1 MHTRK
6 EAGWILKAGV
16 AATLLAAGGL
26 ACAADTTPIGVVT
39 PLTGGGAQFGPD
51 MARAMQLAADEV
63 NQKPPLGKAFKL
75 YVEDGETNP
84 DAAVR
89 ATQKLIGVN
98 RVKAILGTWSSA
110 VTLAVAPLTIQA
122 GIVQM
127 NTSGSDQI
135 NKLKKKGLV
144 WRFQPE
150 ARWTGTAVAEAVKK
164 EGWKTAA
171 SAARDDPSGVTTVA
185 DFNKVYESEGGKVVT
200 TLKYA
205 PGQPSYTDVVRKLV
219 ASKPDVIFTSTYA
232 PELSVL
238 VKDARTMGASVNW
251 IAPGWAVT
259 KDFIRAVGPD
269 NANGV
274 WAVDSAPNI
283 GSKTYERFMAAF
295 TKSAGHTLL
304 PSDTYVFSS
313 YDMVVVLGL
322 AMTDCKCDGG
332 EALSKSILKVTNPP
346 GKEVFDYA
354 DGIQALAQG
363 QDINYQGASSNL
375 DFNSEGNQLPMFG
388 IYRVVDGTVKL
399 QTTLRVGTQGQQPK

>member
-1 MHTRK
+1 MHTKASLRQIFK
-6 EAGWILKAGV
+6 VCVVAGLVGV
-16 AATLLAAGGL
+16 GGT
-26 ACAADTTPIGVVT
+26 AYAADDIPIGVVT

-51 MARAMQLAADEV
+51 MAKAMQLAADEV
-63 NQKPPLGKAFKL
+63 NKIAPPMGRKFRL

-135 NKLKKKGLV
+135 NKLKKRGLV

-150 ARWTGTAVAEAVKK
+150 ARWTGTAVAEAFRK

-171 SAARDDPSGVTTVA
+171 SAARDDASGVTTVE
-185 DFNKVYESEGGKVVT
+185 DFNKVYTANGGKVLT

-205 PGQPSYTDVVRKLV
+205 PGQPSYVDVVRKLV
-219 ASKPDVIFTSTYA
+219 ASKPDAIFTSTYA

-238 VKDARTMGASVNW
+238 VKDGQTMGAKINW
-251 IAPGWAVT
+251 VAPGWAVT
-259 KDFIRAVGPD
+259 KDFIAAVGAK

-283 GSKTYERFMAAF
+283 GSKGYEKFMADF

-332 EALSKSILKVTNPP
+332 VALSKSILKVTNPP

-354 DGIQALAQG
+354 EGVKALSEG
-363 QDINYQGASSNL
+363 SDINYQGASSNL
-375 DFNSEGNQLPMFG
+375 DFNEQGNQMPLFG
-388 IYRVVDGTVKL
+388 IYRVVDGTVKM
-399 QTTLRVGTQGQQPK
+399 QTTVKIKGEEK